1 MYFFKVKCNITIE
14 YKCILQYCEFT
25 KVACG
30 RSNVDRFHTF
40 SQLLN
45 NDIASLQKLP
55 ECSIVHID

>member
-1 MYFFKVKCNITIE
+1 MSFDGKSNITKE
-14 YKCILQYCEFT
+14 YRCILQYFEFT

-45 NDIASLQKLP
+45 EDIASLQKLP
-55 ECSIVHID
+55 ECSIVDID